1 MTKYEKAAVEV
12 IAKVIQR
19 EAEDIFERE
28 TQYYYDE
35 EEELPNPVPDEYI
48 KQAKDKLFKIL
59 DDLMNPP
66 ANWS

>member
-12 IAKVIQR
+12 IAKVIQK
-19 EAEDIFERE
+19 EAEFNFARHDFGDDDPPI
-28 TQYYYDE
+28 
-35 EEELPNPVPDEYI
+35 PVDNEYI
-48 KQAKDKLFKIL
+48 NDAKDKLFKIL